1 MQLNELETPALIL
14 DRARMENNI
23 KRLRERLRP
32 FNVVFRPHVKTCKSA
47 DVARCIAE
55 PGTPVTVSTL
65 KEAEYF
71 LQHGWTD
78 ILYAVGIAANKFA
91 HIARLMERGARMTVV
106 LDNRETGLA
115 LAAFCKERNL
125 NLPVLLEIDTDG
137 HRSGIRPQSDD
148 LLDVASA
155 FDRSRSGSGAWLA
168 GVMTHAGDSYNCEDT
183 DSIVALAEQER
194 SGAVTAAQRLRQAGF
209 DAPVVSVGSTPTAH
223 FARTLDG
230 VTEVRAGVFV
240 FFDLVMTGLDV
251 CKQTDIA
258 LSVLC
263 TVIGHQKEKGWVITD
278 AGWMAMSRD
287 RGTAKQRVDQGYGLI
302 CDQNGVVMDDMIM
315 QQANQEHGII
325 IHRHDSKK
333 TPMLPVGTLLR
344 ILPNHACST
353 AAQHGSYKVVAGSQ
367 EIEAEWPRFSG
378 W

>member
-14 DRARMENNI
+14 DRAKMENNI
-23 KRLRERLRP
+23 RRLREHLQP
-32 FNVVFRPHVKTCKSA
+32 FNVVLRPHVKTCKSA
-47 DVARCIAE
+47 DVARCIAA
-55 PGTPVTVSTL
+55 PGSPVTVSTL

-71 LQHGWTD
+71 LQHGWSD

-91 HIARLMERGARMTVV
+91 HVASLMGRGAQITVI
-106 LDNRETGLA
+106 LDNRETAVA
-115 LAAFCKERNL
+115 LAAFCRNQNL
-125 NLPVLLEIDTDG
+125 SLPVLLEIDTDG
-137 HRSGIRPQSDD
+137 HRSGIRPESDE
-148 LLDVASA
+148 LLDVAGA
-155 FDRSRSGSGAWLA
+155 LGRSSDDAGAWVA

-183 DSIVALAEQER
+183 LSIVALAEQER
-194 SGAVTAAQRLRQAGF
+194 SGAVTAAQRLRKAGF
-209 DAPVVSVGSTPTAH
+209 DAPIVSVGSTPTAH
-223 FARTLDG
+223 FARALDG

-240 FFDLVMTGLDV
+240 FFDLVMAGLNV

-287 RGTAKQRVDQGYGLI
+287 RGTAKQRVDQGYGLV
-302 CDQNGVVMDDMIM
+302 CDQDGVVMDDMVM

-325 IHRHDSKK
+325 IHRNDPKK

-353 AAQHGSYKVVAGSQ
+353 AAQHGSYKVVVGTQ